1 MVFGQLVIG
10 PPGSGKTTYC
20 HGMQQ
25 YLSALGRRVAIVNL
39 DPANDV
45 LPYTPEV
52 DVAELVCLDTVMEEL
67 QLGPNGGMLYCMEYL
82 AANLDWLKEKLQ
94 PLEDSN
100 TYLLIDCP
108 GQVELFTQHT
118 GFKQLL
124 AALAGQQAGG
134 WAYRLAAV
142 HLIDAHL
149 ATDASKYISALLLS
163 LSTML
168 HLELPHVN
176 VLSKVDLVPQ
186 YGELA
191 FSLEYYTQVQDL
203 SYLLAA
209 MGGGPF
215 SARYRKLSKGLCELV
230 EGYGLVGFT
239 PLAVQDQASMK
250 QLLAL
255 VDKANGAVYAK
266 LDAPPVG
273 APAELLVGA
282 AHSAADDEL
291 AANLQDRYIDAEEDE
306 QLETVA
312 AAAAAA
318 KGGLAGSSKAAV
330 LPDSLMAGSV
340 LERIPQQPGALPPG

>member
-25 YLSALGRRVAIVNL
+25 YLLALGRRVALVNL

-45 LPYTPEV
+45 LPYTPDV
-52 DVAELVCLDTVMEEL
+52 DVADLVCLDTVMEEL
-67 QLGPNGGMLYCMEYL
+67 HLGPNGGMLYCMEYL

-108 GQVELFTQHT
+108 GQVELFTQHE

-124 AALAGQQAGG
+124 AALAGQQQGG
-134 WAYRLAAV
+134 WGYRLTAV
-142 HLIDAHL
+142 HLVDAHL

-168 HLELPHVN
+168 HMELPH
-176 VLSKVDLVPQ
+176 
-186 YGELA
+186 
-191 FSLEYYTQVQDL
+191 
-203 SYLLAA
+203 
-209 MGGGPF
+209 GPF
-215 SARYRKLSKGLCELV
+215 SARHRKLSKALCGLV

-239 PLAVQDQASMK
+239 PLAIQDRASVAR
-250 QLLAL
+250 LLAL

-282 AHSAADDEL
+282 AHSAVDDEL
-291 AANLQDRYIDAEEDE
+291 AANLQDRYIDAEGEHVD
-306 QLETVA
+306 A
-312 AAAAAA
+312 GASAA
-318 KGGLAGSSKAAV
+318 KSPGGGLDGSSKPVPQANLV
-330 LPDSLMAGSV
+330 AGSV
-340 LERIPQQPGALPPG
+340 LERIPEQPGVLPPG